1 MLKNFR
7 HVIKRLHEFC
17 EYNCTNENKS
27 IQYII
32 NTLNLERM
40 MFVWNFN
47 QRDRKPINPRY
58 MPGLDGVRAVA
69 VIAIIIYHLN
79 PQWLSGGFLGVDT
92 FFVISGYLIT
102 SLLLTEYHNT
112 GKIELMS
119 FWLRRVKRLIPA
131 VLFLVMGVIVLSLIF
146 MPTEIQKVRAD
157 SIAAIFYVSNW
168 WYIMQNVDYFEQFA
182 VQPLKH
188 LWSLAI
194 EEQFYLV
201 FPIVLLSLLSFIRRL
216 KSIRIIFL
224 ILLVISMIAMMV
236 LYVPNE
242 NVARV
247 YFGTD
252 TRIQTLLMGVLLA
265 LVWPPFQ
272 LKAKVNRQ
280 MRTMIDTAGVV
291 GLAILFIC
299 FKFVSETNSILYY
312 GGFFLISTVT
322 LLVIASSV
330 HPSGYFAKF
339 LGNKVFTF
347 IGSRS
352 YSLYLWHYPI
362 IVLIH
367 HQFVQGQIP
376 PLVYVVEILL
386 MVLMAE
392 FSYKFIEQPF
402 RKEGFNIF
410 AFNHLKNWR
419 SQKVLRT
426 WLVIIL
432 LIPTLLVMVGSF
444 NRFAQKNSTRVTEVN
459 TEEIDKLITQP
470 LPLPQLEIDGF
481 VVKGNKQKYASWK
494 PLLIGDS
501 VMVDIGDDFRSFV
514 PKADI
519 NGKVGRQLVEATSLA
534 KRQYQSY
541 RDKNDIVVLELGTNG
556 DFTEKQLNSLLEQFG
571 EADIYLVNTRVPRS
585 YESHVNQVLAKAAK
599 KRANVTLVDWY
610 SRSENHTE
618 YFAPDGIHLQPPGV
632 RALTNSIIQAIEK
645 ITVRRKRIS
654 KKIIGE

>member
-1 MLKNFR
+1 
-7 HVIKRLHEFC
+7 
-17 EYNCTNENKS
+17 
-27 IQYII
+27 
-32 NTLNLERM
+32 

-112 GKIELMS
+112 GKIKLMS

-432 LIPTLLVMVGSF
+432 LIPTLLVMVGGF

-501 VMVDIGDDFRSFV
+501 VMVDIGDYFRSFV

-556 DFTEKQLNSLLEQFG
+556 DFTEEQLNSLLEQFG

-599 KRANVTLVDWY
+599 KRANLTLVDWY

-645 ITVRRKRIS
+645 NHGT
-654 KKIIGE
+654 KKKNK

>member
-146 MPTEIQKVRAD
+146 MPMEIQKVRAD

-272 LKAKVNRQ
+272 LKAKVNTQ
-280 MRTMIDTAGVV
+280 MRMMIDTAGVV

-432 LIPTLLVMVGSF
+432 LIPTLLVMVGGF

-556 DFTEKQLNSLLEQFG
+556 DFTEEQLNSLLEQFG

-645 ITVRRKRIS
+645 NHGT
-654 KKIIGE
+654 KKKNK

>member
-1 MLKNFR
+1 
-7 HVIKRLHEFC
+7 
-17 EYNCTNENKS
+17 
-27 IQYII
+27 
-32 NTLNLERM
+32 

-610 SRSENHTE
+610 SRSENHTK

-645 ITVRRKRIS
+645 NHGT
-654 KKIIGE
+654 KKKNK

>member
-432 LIPTLLVMVGSF
+432 LIPTLLVMVGGF

-470 LPLPQLEIDGF
+470 LPLPQLKIDGF

-534 KRQYQSY
+534 KRKYQSY

-556 DFTEKQLNSLLEQFG
+556 DFTEEQLNSLLEQFG

-645 ITVRRKRIS
+645 NHGT
-654 KKIIGE
+654 KKKNK

>member
-1 MLKNFR
+1 
-7 HVIKRLHEFC
+7 
-17 EYNCTNENKS
+17 
-27 IQYII
+27 
-32 NTLNLERM
+32 

-112 GKIELMS
+112 GKIKLTS

-556 DFTEKQLNSLLEQFG
+556 DFTEEQLNSLLEQFG

-632 RALTNSIIQAIEK
+632 RAITNSIIQAIEK
-645 ITVRRKRIS
+645 NHGT
-654 KKIIGE
+654 KKKNK

>member
-146 MPTEIQKVRAD
+146 MPMEIQKVRAD

-272 LKAKVNRQ
+272 LKAKVNTQ
-280 MRTMIDTAGVV
+280 MRMMIDTAGVV

-432 LIPTLLVMVGSF
+432 LIPTLLVMVGGF
-444 NRFAQKNSTRVTEVN
+444 NRFAKKNSTRVTEVN

-556 DFTEKQLNSLLEQFG
+556 DFTEEQLNSLLEQFG

-645 ITVRRKRIS
+645 NHGT
-654 KKIIGE
+654 KKKNK

>member
-1 MLKNFR
+1 
-7 HVIKRLHEFC
+7 
-17 EYNCTNENKS
+17 
-27 IQYII
+27 
-32 NTLNLERM
+32 

-112 GKIELMS
+112 GKIKLMS

-432 LIPTLLVMVGSF
+432 LIPTLLVMVGGF
-444 NRFAQKNSTRVTEVN
+444 NRSAQKNSTRVTEVN

-470 LPLPQLEIDGF
+470 LPLPQLKIDGF

-501 VMVDIGDDFRSFV
+501 VMVDIGDYFRSFV

-556 DFTEKQLNSLLEQFG
+556 DFTEEQLNSLLEQFG

-645 ITVRRKRIS
+645 NHGT
-654 KKIIGE
+654 KKKNK

>member
-432 LIPTLLVMVGSF
+432 LIPTLLVMVGGF

-556 DFTEKQLNSLLEQFG
+556 DFTEEQLNSLLEQFG

-645 ITVRRKRIS
+645 NHGT
-654 KKIIGE
+654 KKKTK

>member
-432 LIPTLLVMVGSF
+432 LIPTLLVMVGGF

-514 PKADI
+514 PKTDI

-556 DFTEKQLNSLLEQFG
+556 DFTEEQLNSLLEQFG

-645 ITVRRKRIS
+645 NHGT
-654 KKIIGE
+654 KKKNK

>member
-1 MLKNFR
+1 
-7 HVIKRLHEFC
+7 
-17 EYNCTNENKS
+17 
-27 IQYII
+27 
-32 NTLNLERM
+32 
-40 MFVWNFN
+40 
-47 QRDRKPINPRY
+47 

-556 DFTEKQLNSLLEQFG
+556 DFTEEQLNSLLEQFG

-645 ITVRRKRIS
+645 NHGT
-654 KKIIGE
+654 KKKNK

>member
-322 LLVIASSV
+322 LLVIASCV

-432 LIPTLLVMVGSF
+432 LIPTLLVMVGGF

-470 LPLPQLEIDGF
+470 LPLPQLKIDGF

-556 DFTEKQLNSLLEQFG
+556 DFTEEQLNSLLEQFG

-645 ITVRRKRIS
+645 NHGT
-654 KKIIGE
+654 KKKNK

>member
-17 EYNCTNENKS
+17 EYNCTNEYKS

-432 LIPTLLVMVGSF
+432 LIPTLLVMVGGF

-556 DFTEKQLNSLLEQFG
+556 DFTEEQLNSLLEQFG

-645 ITVRRKRIS
+645 NHGT
-654 KKIIGE
+654 KKKNK

>member
-1 MLKNFR
+1 
-7 HVIKRLHEFC
+7 
-17 EYNCTNENKS
+17 
-27 IQYII
+27 
-32 NTLNLERM
+32 

-330 HPSGYFAKF
+330 PPSGYFAKF

-432 LIPTLLVMVGSF
+432 LIPTLLVMVGGF

-501 VMVDIGDDFRSFV
+501 VMVDIGDYFRSFV

-556 DFTEKQLNSLLEQFG
+556 DFTEEQLNSLLEQFG

-645 ITVRRKRIS
+645 NHGT
-654 KKIIGE
+654 KKKNK

>member
-1 MLKNFR
+1 
-7 HVIKRLHEFC
+7 
-17 EYNCTNENKS
+17 
-27 IQYII
+27 
-32 NTLNLERM
+32 

-47 QRDRKPINPRY
+47 QRDRKPISPRY
-58 MPGLDGVRAVA
+58 MPGLDGIRAVA

-79 PQWLSGGFLGVDT
+79 PQWLWGGFLGVDT

-112 GKIELMS
+112 GKIELTS

-131 VLFLVMGVIVLSLIF
+131 VLFLVMGVLVLTLIF

-224 ILLVISMIAMMV
+224 ILLVISMITMMV

-272 LKAKVNRQ
+272 LKAKVNRK
-280 MRTMIDTAGVV
+280 MRMMIDTAGVV

-312 GGFFLISTVT
+312 GGFFLISAVT

-386 MVLMAE
+386 MILMAE

-410 AFNHLKNWR
+410 AFHHLKNWR

-426 WLVIIL
+426 WLVLIL
-432 LIPTLLVMVGSF
+432 LIPTLLVMVGVF
-444 NRFAQKNSTRVTEVN
+444 NRFAQNNSTQVTEVN

-501 VMVDIGDDFRSFV
+501 VMVDIGDYFKSFV

-534 KRQYQSY
+534 KQQYQSY

-556 DFTEKQLNSLLEQFG
+556 DFTDEQLNSLLEQFG
-571 EADIYLVNTRVPRS
+571 KADIYLVNTRVPRS
-585 YESHVNQVLAKAAK
+585 YESHVNQVLAKAVK

-618 YFAPDGIHLQPPGV
+618 YFAPDGIHLEPPGV

-645 ITVRRKRIS
+645 NHST
-654 KKIIGE
+654 KKKNK

>member
-1 MLKNFR
+1 
-7 HVIKRLHEFC
+7 
-17 EYNCTNENKS
+17 
-27 IQYII
+27 
-32 NTLNLERM
+32 

-432 LIPTLLVMVGSF
+432 LIPTLLVMVGGF
-444 NRFAQKNSTRVTEVN
+444 NRFAKKNSTRVTEVN

-470 LPLPQLEIDGF
+470 LPLPQLKIDGF

-556 DFTEKQLNSLLEQFG
+556 DFTEEQLNSLLEQFG

-645 ITVRRKRIS
+645 NHGT
-654 KKIIGE
+654 KKKNR

>member
-1 MLKNFR
+1 
-7 HVIKRLHEFC
+7 
-17 EYNCTNENKS
+17 
-27 IQYII
+27 
-32 NTLNLERM
+32 

-47 QRDRKPINPRY
+47 QRDRKPISPRY
-58 MPGLDGVRAVA
+58 MPGLDGIRAVA

-112 GKIELMS
+112 GKIELTS

-131 VLFLVMGVIVLSLIF
+131 VLFLVMGVLVLTLIF

-224 ILLVISMIAMMV
+224 ILLVISMITMMV

-272 LKAKVNRQ
+272 LKAKVNRK
-280 MRTMIDTAGVV
+280 MRMMIDTAGVV

-312 GGFFLISTVT
+312 GGFFLISAVT

-410 AFNHLKNWR
+410 AFHHLKNWR

-426 WLVIIL
+426 WLVLIL
-432 LIPTLLVMVGSF
+432 LIPTLLVMVGVF
-444 NRFAQKNSTRVTEVN
+444 NRFAKNNSTQVTEVN

-501 VMVDIGDDFRSFV
+501 VMVDIGDYFKSFV

-534 KRQYQSY
+534 KQQYQSY

-556 DFTEKQLNSLLEQFG
+556 DFTDEQLNSLLEQFG
-571 EADIYLVNTRVPRS
+571 KADIYLVNTRVPRS

-618 YFAPDGIHLQPPGV
+618 YFAPDGIHLEPPGV

-645 ITVRRKRIS
+645 NHST
-654 KKIIGE
+654 KKKNK

>member
-1 MLKNFR
+1 
-7 HVIKRLHEFC
+7 
-17 EYNCTNENKS
+17 
-27 IQYII
+27 
-32 NTLNLERM
+32 

-432 LIPTLLVMVGSF
+432 LIPTLLVMVGGF
-444 NRFAQKNSTRVTEVN
+444 NRSAQKNSTRVTEVN

-470 LPLPQLEIDGF
+470 LPLPQLKIDGF

-556 DFTEKQLNSLLEQFG
+556 DFTEEQLNSLLEQFG

>member
-236 LYVPNE
+236 LYIPNE

-432 LIPTLLVMVGSF
+432 LIPTLLVMVGGF

-556 DFTEKQLNSLLEQFG
+556 DFTEEQLNSLLEQFG

-645 ITVRRKRIS
+645 NHGT
-654 KKIIGE
+654 KKKNK

>member
-1 MLKNFR
+1 
-7 HVIKRLHEFC
+7 
-17 EYNCTNENKS
+17 
-27 IQYII
+27 
-32 NTLNLERM
+32 

-112 GKIELMS
+112 GKIKLMS

-618 YFAPDGIHLQPPGV
+618 YFAPDGIHLQPPSV

-645 ITVRRKRIS
+645 NHGT
-654 KKIIGE
+654 KKKNK

>member
-1 MLKNFR
+1 
-7 HVIKRLHEFC
+7 
-17 EYNCTNENKS
+17 
-27 IQYII
+27 
-32 NTLNLERM
+32 

-432 LIPTLLVMVGSF
+432 LIPTLLVMVGGF

-470 LPLPQLEIDGF
+470 LPLPQLEIDGL

-501 VMVDIGDDFRSFV
+501 VMVDIGDYFRSFV

-556 DFTEKQLNSLLEQFG
+556 DFTEEQLNSLLEQFG
-571 EADIYLVNTRVPRS
+571 EANIYLVNTRVPRS

-645 ITVRRKRIS
+645 NHGT
-654 KKIIGE
+654 KKKNK

>member
-1 MLKNFR
+1 
-7 HVIKRLHEFC
+7 
-17 EYNCTNENKS
+17 
-27 IQYII
+27 
-32 NTLNLERM
+32 

-112 GKIELMS
+112 GKIKLMS

-556 DFTEKQLNSLLEQFG
+556 DFTEEQLNSLLEQFG

-645 ITVRRKRIS
+645 NHGT
-654 KKIIGE
+654 KKKNK

>member
-432 LIPTLLVMVGSF
+432 LIPTLLVMVGGF

-556 DFTEKQLNSLLEQFG
+556 DFTEEQLNSLLEQFG

-618 YFAPDGIHLQPPGV
+618 YFVPDGIHLQPPGV

-645 ITVRRKRIS
+645 NHGT
-654 KKIIGE
+654 KKKNK

>member
-1 MLKNFR
+1 
-7 HVIKRLHEFC
+7 
-17 EYNCTNENKS
+17 
-27 IQYII
+27 
-32 NTLNLERM
+32 

-402 RKEGFNIF
+402 RKEVFNIF

-556 DFTEKQLNSLLEQFG
+556 DFTEEQLNSLLEQFG

-645 ITVRRKRIS
+645 NHGT
-654 KKIIGE
+654 KKKNK

>member
-556 DFTEKQLNSLLEQFG
+556 DFTEEQLNSLLEQFG

-645 ITVRRKRIS
+645 NHGTRK
-654 KKIIGE
+654 KNK

>member
-1 MLKNFR
+1 
-7 HVIKRLHEFC
+7 
-17 EYNCTNENKS
+17 
-27 IQYII
+27 
-32 NTLNLERM
+32 
-40 MFVWNFN
+40 
-47 QRDRKPINPRY
+47 

-645 ITVRRKRIS
+645 NHGT
-654 KKIIGE
+654 KKKNK

>member
-112 GKIELMS
+112 GKIKLMS

-556 DFTEKQLNSLLEQFG
+556 DFTEEQLNSLLEQFG

-632 RALTNSIIQAIEK
+632 RALTNSIVQAIEK
-645 ITVRRKRIS
+645 NHGT
-654 KKIIGE
+654 KKKNK

>member
-1 MLKNFR
+1 
-7 HVIKRLHEFC
+7 
-17 EYNCTNENKS
+17 
-27 IQYII
+27 
-32 NTLNLERM
+32 

-112 GKIELMS
+112 GKIKLMS

-556 DFTEKQLNSLLEQFG
+556 DFTEEQLNSLLEQFG

-610 SRSENHTE
+610 SRSENHIE
-618 YFAPDGIHLQPPGV
+618 YFVPDGIHLQPPGV

-645 ITVRRKRIS
+645 NHGT
-654 KKIIGE
+654 KKKNK

>member
-1 MLKNFR
+1 
-7 HVIKRLHEFC
+7 
-17 EYNCTNENKS
+17 
-27 IQYII
+27 
-32 NTLNLERM
+32 

-157 SIAAIFYVSNW
+157 TIAAIFYVSNW

-432 LIPTLLVMVGSF
+432 LIPTLLVMVGGF
-444 NRFAQKNSTRVTEVN
+444 NRSAQKNSTRVTEVN

-470 LPLPQLEIDGF
+470 LPLPQLKIDGF

-556 DFTEKQLNSLLEQFG
+556 DFTEEQLNSLLEQFG

-645 ITVRRKRIS
+645 NHGT
-654 KKIIGE
+654 KKKNK

>member
-1 MLKNFR
+1 
-7 HVIKRLHEFC
+7 
-17 EYNCTNENKS
+17 
-27 IQYII
+27 
-32 NTLNLERM
+32 

-47 QRDRKPINPRY
+47 QRDRKPINSRY

-201 FPIVLLSLLSFIRRL
+201 FPIVLLSLLSFIHRL

-432 LIPTLLVMVGSF
+432 LIPTLLVMVGGF

-556 DFTEKQLNSLLEQFG
+556 DFTEEQLNSLLEQFG

-618 YFAPDGIHLQPPGV
+618 YFAPDGIHLQSPGV
-632 RALTNSIIQAIEK
+632 RALTNSIIQTIEK
-645 ITVRRKRIS
+645 NHGT
-654 KKIIGE
+654 KKKNK

>member
-1 MLKNFR
+1 
-7 HVIKRLHEFC
+7 
-17 EYNCTNENKS
+17 
-27 IQYII
+27 
-32 NTLNLERM
+32 

-362 IVLIH
+362 IVLIY

-432 LIPTLLVMVGSF
+432 LIPTLLVMVGGF

-556 DFTEKQLNSLLEQFG
+556 DFTEEQLNSLLEQFG

-645 ITVRRKRIS
+645 NHGT
-654 KKIIGE
+654 KKKNK

>member
-1 MLKNFR
+1 
-7 HVIKRLHEFC
+7 
-17 EYNCTNENKS
+17 
-27 IQYII
+27 
-32 NTLNLERM
+32 

-432 LIPTLLVMVGSF
+432 LIPTLLVMVGGF
-444 NRFAQKNSTRVTEVN
+444 NRFAKKNSTRVTEVN

-470 LPLPQLEIDGF
+470 LPLPQLKIDGF

-556 DFTEKQLNSLLEQFG
+556 DFTEEQLNSLLEQFG

-645 ITVRRKRIS
+645 NHGT
-654 KKIIGE
+654 KKKNK

>member
-1 MLKNFR
+1 
-7 HVIKRLHEFC
+7 
-17 EYNCTNENKS
+17 
-27 IQYII
+27 
-32 NTLNLERM
+32 

-280 MRTMIDTAGVV
+280 MRTLIDTAGVV

-432 LIPTLLVMVGSF
+432 LIPTLLVMVGGF

-470 LPLPQLEIDGF
+470 LPLPQLKIDGF

-556 DFTEKQLNSLLEQFG
+556 DFTEEQLNSLLEQFG

-610 SRSENHTE
+610 SRSENHIE

-645 ITVRRKRIS
+645 NHGT
-654 KKIIGE
+654 KKKNK

>member
-1 MLKNFR
+1 
-7 HVIKRLHEFC
+7 
-17 EYNCTNENKS
+17 
-27 IQYII
+27 
-32 NTLNLERM
+32 

-47 QRDRKPINPRY
+47 QRDRKPISPRY
-58 MPGLDGVRAVA
+58 MPGLDGIRAVA

-79 PQWLSGGFLGVDT
+79 PQWLWGGFLGVDT

-112 GKIELMS
+112 GKIELTS

-131 VLFLVMGVIVLSLIF
+131 VLFLVMGVLVLTLIF

-168 WYIMQNVDYFEQFA
+168 WYIMQNVDYFEQFS

-224 ILLVISMIAMMV
+224 ILLVISMITMMV

-272 LKAKVNRQ
+272 LKAKVNRK
-280 MRTMIDTAGVV
+280 MRMMIDTTGVV

-312 GGFFLISTVT
+312 GGFFLISAVT

-386 MVLMAE
+386 MILMAE

-410 AFNHLKNWR
+410 AFHHLKNWR

-426 WLVIIL
+426 WLVLIL
-432 LIPTLLVMVGSF
+432 LIPTLLVMVGVF
-444 NRFAQKNSTRVTEVN
+444 NRFAQNNSTQVTEVN

-470 LPLPQLEIDGF
+470 LLLPQLEIDGF

-501 VMVDIGDDFRSFV
+501 VMVDIGDYFKSFV

-534 KRQYQSY
+534 KQQYQSY

-556 DFTEKQLNSLLEQFG
+556 DFTDEQLNSLLEQFG
-571 EADIYLVNTRVPRS
+571 KADIYLVNTRVPRS

-618 YFAPDGIHLQPPGV
+618 YFAPDGIHLEPPGV

-645 ITVRRKRIS
+645 NHST
-654 KKIIGE
+654 KKKNK

>member
-1 MLKNFR
+1 
-7 HVIKRLHEFC
+7 
-17 EYNCTNENKS
+17 
-27 IQYII
+27 
-32 NTLNLERM
+32 
-40 MFVWNFN
+40 
-47 QRDRKPINPRY
+47 
-58 MPGLDGVRAVA
+58 
-69 VIAIIIYHLN
+69 
-79 PQWLSGGFLGVDT
+79 
-92 FFVISGYLIT
+92 T

-112 GKIELMS
+112 GKIKLMS

-432 LIPTLLVMVGSF
+432 LIPTLLVMVGGF

-470 LPLPQLEIDGF
+470 LPLPQLKIDGF

-556 DFTEKQLNSLLEQFG
+556 DFTEEQLNSLLEQFG

-645 ITVRRKRIS
+645 NHGT
-654 KKIIGE
+654 KKKNK

>member
-1 MLKNFR
+1 
-7 HVIKRLHEFC
+7 
-17 EYNCTNENKS
+17 
-27 IQYII
+27 
-32 NTLNLERM
+32 

-131 VLFLVMGVIVLSLIF
+131 VIFLVMGVIVLSLIF

-432 LIPTLLVMVGSF
+432 LIPTLLVMVGGF

-519 NGKVGRQLVEATSLA
+519 NGKVGRQLVEAISLA

-556 DFTEKQLNSLLEQFG
+556 DFTEEQLNSLLEQFG

-645 ITVRRKRIS
+645 NHGT
-654 KKIIGE
+654 KKKNK

>member
-112 GKIELMS
+112 GKIKLMS

-432 LIPTLLVMVGSF
+432 LIPTLLVMVGGF

-501 VMVDIGDDFRSFV
+501 VMVDIGDYFRSFV

-645 ITVRRKRIS
+645 NHGT
-654 KKIIGE
+654 KKKNK

>member
-112 GKIELMS
+112 GKIKLMS

-556 DFTEKQLNSLLEQFG
+556 DFTEEQLNSLLEQFG

-645 ITVRRKRIS
+645 NHGTN
-654 KKIIGE
+654 KKNK

>member
-7 HVIKRLHEFC
+7 HVIKRLHEFR

-432 LIPTLLVMVGSF
+432 LIPTLLVMVGGF

-556 DFTEKQLNSLLEQFG
+556 DFTEEQLNSLLEQFG

-645 ITVRRKRIS
+645 NHGT
-654 KKIIGE
+654 KKKNK

>member
-1 MLKNFR
+1 
-7 HVIKRLHEFC
+7 
-17 EYNCTNENKS
+17 
-27 IQYII
+27 
-32 NTLNLERM
+32 

-146 MPTEIQKVRAD
+146 MPMEIQKVRAD

-236 LYVPNE
+236 LYIPNE

-272 LKAKVNRQ
+272 LKAKVNTQ
-280 MRTMIDTAGVV
+280 MRMMIDTAGVV

-432 LIPTLLVMVGSF
+432 LIPTLLVMVGGF
-444 NRFAQKNSTRVTEVN
+444 NRFAKKNSTRVTEVN

-556 DFTEKQLNSLLEQFG
+556 DFTEEQLNSLLEQFG

-645 ITVRRKRIS
+645 NHGT
-654 KKIIGE
+654 KKKNK

>member
-112 GKIELMS
+112 GKIKLMS

-470 LPLPQLEIDGF
+470 LPLPQLKIDGF

-556 DFTEKQLNSLLEQFG
+556 DFTEEQLNSLLEQFG

-645 ITVRRKRIS
+645 NHGT
-654 KKIIGE
+654 KKKNK